1 MDPTDLVEVD
11 LQVEKT
17 KKCLDRWMENLP
29 EEAHSLPLHCL
40 AIPGKNFHS
49 IIDNNL
55 GPPLVNIMF
64 ICLKGKYKLSLNIYL
79 RRFVERFYL

>member
-1 MDPTDLVEVD
+1 MQTIDRSVVWGSVAMDPTDLVEVD

-40 AIPGKNFHS
+40 AIPGENFVLF
-49 IIDNNL
+49 IDINL
-55 GPPLVNIMF
+55 DHPL
-64 ICLKGKYKLSLNIYL
+64 
-79 RRFVERFYL
+79 